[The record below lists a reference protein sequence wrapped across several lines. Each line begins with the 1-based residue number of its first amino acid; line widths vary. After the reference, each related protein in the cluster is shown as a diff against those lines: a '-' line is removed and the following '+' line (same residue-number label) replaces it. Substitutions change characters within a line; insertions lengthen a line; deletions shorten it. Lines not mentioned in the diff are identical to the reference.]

1 MVKAEEARKT
11 RGVSEIDT
19 RLQEESAN
27 SAGTRK
33 KTLTQKGVARS
44 SRLLHHWFDVW
55 RS

>member
-27 SAGTRK
+27 TRK
-33 KTLTQKGVARS
+33 KTLTQEGVARS
-44 SRLLHHWFDVW
+44 GRLLHPLV
-55 RS
+55 